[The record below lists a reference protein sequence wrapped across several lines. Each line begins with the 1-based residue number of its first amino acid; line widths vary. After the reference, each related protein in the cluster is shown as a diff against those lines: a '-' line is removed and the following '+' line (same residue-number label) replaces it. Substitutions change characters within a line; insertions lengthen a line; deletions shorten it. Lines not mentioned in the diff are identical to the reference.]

1 MNRIMMPAGA
11 ACHNEYR
18 APSFAARLAALLAA
32 VVDAPDTWIERMQ
45 QRRELAELD
54 ERMLDDIGLDRVAV
68 DREIHKSFWQR

>member
-1 MNRIMMPAGA
+1 
-11 ACHNEYR
+11 
-18 APSFAARLAALLAA
+18 
-32 VVDAPDTWIERMQ
+32 MQ